1 MKTKPALRGV
11 FCASLTPV
19 NADFTLH
26 RQAFTAHCQ
35 KLLKD
40 GLTGIALLGT
50 TGEANSFSVA
60 ERQIILETALQAGID
75 PSRLLPGT
83 GVSSL
88 ADSVTLT
95 RHAAS
100 LGVKTTIILPPFYY
114 KNVSDDGLYGF
125 YANIVERVADPD
137 LQIILYH
144 IPQFSGVEI
153 SFGLI
158 ESLLKKYPDTFIG
171 VKDSSGNLDHMLE
184 MVRLFPEFSVFSGA
198 DPLML
203 PLLQKGGAG
212 AITATTNI
220 VGAELAFVFNNFD
233 RPEAAAD
240 LLAAQARVIAARNEV
255 SRFHQMASLKEIL
268 ARQTG
273 LEVWRHMLPPLCA
286 LSAAQREALLSPF

>member
-19 NADFTLH
+19 NADFTFH

-40 GLTGIALLGT
+40 GLNGIALLGT

-60 ERQIILETALQAGID
+60 ERQTILETALQAGID

-95 RHAAS
+95 KHAAS
-100 LGVKTTIILPPFYY
+100 LGVKKTIILPPFYY
-114 KNVSDDGLYGF
+114 KNVSDEGLYGF

-171 VKDSSGNLDHMLE
+171 VKDSSGNIDHMLE
-184 MVRLFPEFSVFSGA
+184 MVKLFPGFSVFSGA

-240 LLAAQARVIAARNEV
+240 LLAAQARVVAARNEV

-273 LEVWRHMLPPLCA
+273 LDVWRHMLPPLCA
-286 LSAAQREALLSPF
+286 LSAGQKEALLPPF